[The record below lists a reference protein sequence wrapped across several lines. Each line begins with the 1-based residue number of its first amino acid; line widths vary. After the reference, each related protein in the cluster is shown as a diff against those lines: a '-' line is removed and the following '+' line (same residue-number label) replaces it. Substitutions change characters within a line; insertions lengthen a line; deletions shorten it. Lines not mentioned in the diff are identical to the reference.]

1 MVLQQ
6 NFNMSIHF
14 RSGKPGGGKTLK
26 AVSDI
31 VAILLS
37 DDKRVIVT
45 NIPLDLDKLQHYLH
59 DLGSTV
65 HVMTRVYLLSEE
77 ETFYFYLHRGPLRI
91 VMEPVR
97 KLTAAEKKAGV
108 DSGADIMPDYAES
121 IAHPVA
127 GLGIIYFIDEI
138 HLFFNSREWQDTG
151 KRAIYY
157 LSQHRKL
164 NDVVHCITQS
174 IQNVDG
180 QFRRLAQDF
189 SYVRNH
195 RVEKFKGF
203 RRGDGFVELVYLQ
216 PVLTGNEEPCT
227 KNTFKLDLKLAS
239 VYSTAGGVGLPGGN
253 SADGGKIVKGFPLK
267 TLYYVIG
274 AIVVSVFLILIFLPR
289 IVKKGAASFVKPPAA
304 ATSNSGASGSSPV
317 AVPAAAKPSFK
328 VSGSIGTIS
337 DWKRLEL
344 SISERADGKRNG
356 WHKVISLF
364 DSRTLVLD
372 DGTKVDIDQL
382 P

>member
-1 MVLQQ
+1 
-6 NFNMSIHF
+6 MSIHF

-31 VAILLS
+31 VAILMS
-37 DDKRVIVT
+37 ADKRVIVT
-45 NIPLDLDKLQHYLH
+45 NIPLNLDKLQHYLH
-59 DLGSTV
+59 ELGSEV
-65 HVMTRVYLLSEE
+65 HVMTRVYLLTEE
-77 ETFYFYLHRGPLRI
+77 ETFSFYLFRGPLVI
-91 VMEPVR
+91 KMDPVK
-97 KLTAAEKKAGV
+97 KLTTAEKKAGIE
-108 DSGADIMPDYAES
+108 SGGDIMPDYADS
-121 IAHPVA
+121 ILHPVS
-127 GLGIIYFIDEI
+127 GLGVIYFIDEI

-151 KRAIYY
+151 KRAIFY
-157 LSQHRKL
+157 LSQHRHM

-227 KNTFKLDLKLAS
+227 KTTFKLDLKLAS

-253 SADGGKIVKGFPLK
+253 AADGGKIVKGFPLK
-267 TLYYVIG
+267 TLYWVIG
-274 AIVVSVFLILIFLPR
+274 AIVVGVFCLLVFLPK
-289 IVKKGAASFVKPPAA
+289 IVKTASTSVIKPAVVSPVSKSSS
-304 ATSNSGASGSSPV
+304 TSGSTSVPGPSKPFRV
-317 AVPAAAKPSFK
+317 A
-328 VSGSIGTIS
+328 GIQGTLTN
-337 DWKRLEL
+337 WRNCLL
-344 SISERADGKRNG
+344 SICERQDGRRDG
-356 WHKVISLF
+356 WHKVAGLL
-364 DSRTLVLD
+364 DSNTLVLD
-372 DGTKVDIDQL
+372 DGTKVSVDQL